1 MPLPIL
7 GPVQVVRE
15 PVLLTA
21 REAGRLLGVSPKTV
35 IRLAQSGD
43 LRAVR
48 LGERGRWR
56 ILRAGIDEIVRGEQT
71 VDQYGSVRPPLSRRE
86 ETG

>member
-1 MPLPIL
+1 MPVPIL

-15 PVLLTA
+15 PALLTA
-21 REAGRLLGVSPKTV
+21 REAGLLLGVSPKTIV
-35 IRLAQSGD
+35 RLAQAGD

-56 ILRAGIDEIVRGEQT
+56 ILRAGLDEIVRAEPT
-71 VDQYGSVRPPLSRRE
+71 TTE
-86 ETG
+86 EIE